1 MLDDR
6 RASERHECSQL
17 GKLIAAG
24 MQEPVDCIVR
34 DVSRLG
40 ALIVVKN
47 AAAIPGSFKLM
58 ITGIERSRDC
68 EVTRRA
74 AQTLGVRFTG

>member
-1 MLDDR
+1 MLEDR

-24 MQEPVDCIVR
+24 MKEPVDCIVR

-40 ALIVVKN
+40 ALIVVKD
-47 AAAIPGSFKLM
+47 AATIPASFKLM
-58 ITGIERSRDC
+58 ITGVGRSRQC

-74 AQTLGVRFTG
+74 AQTLGVRFAG